1 MNGSCGN
8 QTASKP
14 TSSASAASRT
24 SSRAGPTRWTRRTPK
39 RTRGPYNRAVA
50 RHTEAM
56 ERVAAAILDT
66 PGDAD
71 LELRRAV
78 EAFAAGRADPEL
90 PEELRPYVEKVAKN
104 AYKVVDADID
114 RLRDAGWS
122 EDAIFELTLAAA
134 LGAARA
140 RLDAGLRAME

>member
-1 MNGSCGN
+1 MG
-8 QTASKP
+8 
-14 TSSASAASRT
+14 
-24 SSRAGPTRWTRRTPK
+24 
-39 RTRGPYNRAVA
+39 

-56 ERVAAAILDT
+56 ERVAEAILET

-78 EAFAAGRADPEL
+78 EAYAAGRPAEIPEDLRAYVDRVAQNAYEVIDADVDA
-90 PEELRPYVEKVAKN
+90 LRPGY
-104 AYKVVDADID
+104 
-114 RLRDAGWS
+114 S

-140 RLDAGLRAME
+140 RLDAGLEAMR